1 MQLLSDKHAQEFLM
15 IHEQQGDQ
23 IVAQFV
29 DYLGRKQGKPFTEKL
44 SNLLDVGWNHCNA
57 AIAIGLEKFRAG
69 ETNSADVS
77 YALHKIF
84 PLGRKIRL
92 PNGQIG
98 SIASYANTHADGYY
112 MYLEIEQ
119 SLHRLKMNDQWV
131 LLPSNKLLALP
142 YYPAPFTKQEKVAI
156 MEFDQWAGGY

>member
-1 MQLLSDKHAQEFLM
+1 MQLLSNKNAQEFLI

-29 DYLGRKQGKPFTEKL
+29 DSLGNTQGKSFTEKL

-77 YALHKIF
+77 YALHQIF
-84 PLGRKIRL
+84 PLGRKIGL
-92 PNGQIG
+92 PNGQVG

-112 MYLEIEQ
+112 MYLEIDGVLQ
-119 SLHRLKMNDQWV
+119 RLKMNARWR
-131 LLPSNKLLALP
+131 LLPSDKLLALP
-142 YYPAPFTKQEKVAI
+142 YYPAPFTKEEKATI
-156 MEFDQWAGGY
+156 LEFDQWAGGY